1 MLLTSTGK
9 HGIMIAQNSGKCHK
23 TALLRKTEDQAM
35 PSLITLLQ
43 NNSSLSVQTE
53 RLLACNEKTREQ
65 GLVLSEEDVR
75 LVLTERGESLRR
87 SGRIEFGDGIAAAVI
102 EAFYTSP
109 YITQVHYAETL
120 SALIALYDTFK
131 NEMSDLFD
139 DRELLT
145 FMRRAFDRECEGSLE
160 LLETKVF
167 PRLLTGDPDDEET
180 PIAVQTARKREQ
192 LRKIMLEEDREK
204 DGKTYDT
211 VPEQWED
218 RDGHIL
224 L

>member
-1 MLLTSTGK
+1 MQSLLT
-9 HGIMIAQNSGKCHK
+9 I
-23 TALLRKTEDQAM
+23 
-35 PSLITLLQ
+35 LQ
-43 NNSSLSVQTE
+43 NKGSLVNQTE
-53 RLLACNEKTREQ
+53 KLLAANEITREA
-65 GLVLSEEDVR
+65 GLLLTEEDARMIVS
-75 LVLTERGESLRR
+75 ERTESLRT
-87 SGRIEFGDGIAAAVI
+87 SGRIEFGEGIAAAVI

-109 YITQVHYAETL
+109 YITQAHYAETI

-131 NEMSDLFD
+131 NEMNDAFS

-145 FMRRAFDRECEGSLE
+145 FMRRAFDGECEGSLE
-160 LLETKVF
+160 ILETRVF

-180 PIAVQTARKREQ
+180 PVAVQTARKREQ